1 MKCNCEPILRPLVVT
16 TINDLLRRDLRFPTI
31 YCDPPWQYENTASRA
46 AAETHYRT
54 MAIEEIASLPV
65 ARIAARNAH
74 LHLWTTSSFLREA
87 FDIMDAWGFAYKSGL
102 VWIKN
107 QIGMGNYWRIS
118 HEYLLLGVRG
128 SLRFRDR
135 SQPSWISARRGSHSR
150 KPGIFRHLVEKV
162 SPGPYLELFGRE
174 EIPDGCWTVFGDEVE
189 PRYW

>member
-1 MKCNCEPILRPLVVT
+1 MKDSRDEVNRPRVVT
-16 TINDLLRRDLRFPTI
+16 DLGELLEKEVRFPTI

-46 AAETHYRT
+46 AAENHYRT
-54 MAIEEIASLPV
+54 MTMDEIASLPV
-65 ARIAARNAH
+65 AGLAAENAH

-87 FDIMDAWGFAYKSGL
+87 LELMDAWGFTYKSGL
-102 VWIKN
+102 VWIKDKL
-107 QIGMGNYWRIS
+107 GMGNYWRIS

-135 SQPSWISARRGSHSR
+135 SRPSWVGARCNGHSH
-150 KPGIFRHLVEKV
+150 KPGVFRHLVEQV

-174 EIPDGCWTVFGDEVE
+174 EILGGRWAVFGNEVE